1 MEKKLLTIF
10 GASGLVG
17 SSILREALDRGYH
30 VNGTLR
36 DVDNQ
41 DRITRLKSLPS
52 GNNADFFSANMADIS
67 SLDSPLINADAVFIC
82 CLIPTY
88 KGFDGTPA
96 RELDDERGYNEIN
109 KPTVDGCLNILKS
122 AKINNVKNILI
133 CSSTCLLYTSPSPR
147 DRTRS
152 RMPASA

>member
-1 MEKKLLTIF
+1 MDKLMDKKLLTIF

-36 DVDNQ
+36 NIENE
-41 DRITRLKSLPS
+41 DRVARLRKLPS
-52 GNNADFFSANMADIS
+52 GKNINFFSADMANIS
-67 SLDSPLINADAVFIC
+67 SLDKPLINADAAFIC

-96 RELDDERGYNEIN
+96 RELDDERGYNEII
-109 KPTVDGCLNILKS
+109 KPTVDGCLNILKT
-122 AKINNVKNILI
+122 AKKMALRIFLFV
-133 CSSTCLLYTSPSPR
+133 LLLLVRIPSPQ
-147 DRTRS
+147 S
-152 RMPASA
+152 Q

>member
-17 SSILREALDRGYH
+17 SSILREALYRGYN

-67 SLDSPLINADAVFIC
+67 SLDSPLKNAEAVFILS
-82 CLIPTY
+82 LIH
-88 KGFDGTPA
+88 
-96 RELDDERGYNEIN
+96 I
-109 KPTVDGCLNILKS
+109 
-122 AKINNVKNILI
+122 
-133 CSSTCLLYTSPSPR
+133 
-147 DRTRS
+147 
-152 RMPASA
+152 